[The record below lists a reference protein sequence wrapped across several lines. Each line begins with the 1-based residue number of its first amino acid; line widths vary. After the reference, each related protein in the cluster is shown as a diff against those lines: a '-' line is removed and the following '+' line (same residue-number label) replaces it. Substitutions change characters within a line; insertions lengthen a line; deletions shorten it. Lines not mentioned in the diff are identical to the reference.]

1 MQKHKQILYL
11 FMASAQLYLDTRR
24 AKANDTYPVKIR
36 IGYGRLAKLLHTSVS
51 LSKVDFHKVEIG
63 KGKLSDDLKEIKPK
77 LDVLIKK
84 ANGIIENLTPFNI
97 ETFTTRFY
105 QKGNRLDLL
114 FLLKSKA
121 DKLWELE
128 KVGNSN
134 LYKQAWSLL
143 TEYHKQVS
151 DNQELLI
158 HTVDVKWLQSFEAWA
173 KKQTR
178 LDNKGVAILKYS
190 TTTLGMYL
198 IRVRAIF
205 NDTISDQ
212 LISNNLYPFH
222 TPQNNKGYKI
232 PKGSGNKRALEKTE
246 IQKIFNFIPKNT
258 SEAFAKDIF
267 MFSYLGSGMNCIDIF
282 RLKWSSIDGNKFTFI
297 RKKTESKLG
306 GQNKITIPLS
316 KELLEIIDRHGSHK
330 IGNDFIFNVIPV
342 NANEFETLKAV
353 RSSISAINQT
363 LKKIAKSLDITT
375 EISTYFARH
384 SFSTNQMNNEAPLA
398 FISKQ
403 LGHTSLKTTEDYLSD
418 FASDKAEVYLS
429 SLLDK
434 TS

>member
-1 MQKHKQILYL
+1 MQKHKLILYL

-24 AKANDTYPVKIR
+24 AKADGTYPVKIR
-36 IGYGRLAKLLHTSVS
+36 IGYGRQAKLFNTIVS
-51 LSKVDFHKVEIG
+51 LSKVDFNKVEIG
-63 KGKLSDDLKEIKPK
+63 KGKLSDELKEVKPK
-77 LDVLIKK
+77 LDTLIKK
-84 ANGIIENLTPFNI
+84 ANVIIESLMPFNI
-97 ETFTTRFY
+97 EIFTTRFY

-114 FLLKSKA
+114 FLLKEKA

-128 KVGNSN
+128 KIGNSN

-143 TEYHKQVS
+143 SNYHKEIS
-151 DNQELLI
+151 NIPELLI
-158 HTVDVKWLQSFEAWA
+158 NTVDVRWLQDFETWV

-178 LDNKGVAILKYS
+178 ISKNGTIESKYS

-212 LISNNLYPFH
+212 LIPNNLYPFH
-222 TPQNNKGYKI
+222 TPQNNKGYRI
-232 PKGSGNKRALEKTE
+232 PKGGGNKRALQKTE
-246 IQKIFNFIPKNT
+246 IQSIFKYLPKNKN
-258 SEAFAKDIF
+258 ELFAKDIF
-267 MFSYLGSGMNCIDIF
+267 MFSYLASGMNCIDIF
-282 RLKWSSIDGNKFTFI
+282 RLKWSDIDGNKFTFV

-316 KELLEIIDRHGSHK
+316 NELKQIIERHGSHK
-330 IGNDFIFNVIPV
+330 IGNEFIFNIIPT
-342 NANEFETLKAV
+342 NATETETLKVV
-353 RSSISAINQT
+353 RTSISTINQT

-384 SFSTNQMNNEAPLA
+384 SFSTNQMNSEVPLA

-403 LGHTSLKTTEDYLSD
+403 LGHTSLKTTENYLSEFSLDKAEDYLSN
-418 FASDKAEVYLS
+418 
-429 SLLDK
+429 LLDK